1 MQSLSIPF
9 SLDGYGRIRS
19 TTSQEKIYADR
30 VRLALMTI
38 PGERVMRP
46 QFGSPIP
53 EQSFE
58 SPEDIPDEIEAGVRQ
73 AFADFL
79 PDLTLEEIEVTWED
93 VEAGTVT
100 IELTYSAPTTRGT
113 LTSNL
118 SLTT

>member
-1 MQSLSIPF
+1 MESLSLPF

-19 TTSQEKIYADR
+19 TSSPEKIYADR

-38 PGERVMRP
+38 PGERIMRP
-46 QFGSPIP
+46 QFGSPLP

-73 AFADFL
+73 AFSDLL

-93 VEAGTVT
+93 VEAGTVS
-100 IELTYSAPTTRGT
+100 IEVTYSAPTSRGSYSST
-113 LTSNL
+113 L